1 MLIVYKQNKE
11 QQSKN
16 ALRVLFFWGCKIF
29 MGQGELTKNFTE
41 REEN

>member
-1 MLIVYKQNKE
+1 MLYV
-11 QQSKN
+11 
-16 ALRVLFFWGCKIF
+16 FFFFGGCKIF